1 MTNHQD
7 RQREVIDQ
15 IEKEVQENKLTFSTV
30 EPVSDFDNDTRV
42 CLTSVHFPKEYLVGK
57 IYSQIIQPL
66 QRFFSDHYF
75 YSKDMLHMTIK
86 NIRVMR
92 NPPSFTDADVSKS
105 ERVFTSVVPEH
116 IVFNVYFYRLL
127 LFPTNLALIGT
138 TDPEL
143 DDLVL
148 DLDRQLKENGV
159 ADDKIY
165 INKRYFFS
173 NMTLVRFTKQ
183 VEESFRE
190 EVMKISSQLQFEPYM
205 VDSVTLVQGNASLHK
220 KKIINTWMLQSI

>member
-1 MTNHQD
+1 MNSYQD
-7 RQREVIDQ
+7 KQREVIDQ

-30 EPVSDFDNDTRV
+30 APMANFDNDPRV
-42 CLTSVHFPKEYLVGK
+42 CLTSVHFPKEYLLQK
-57 IYSQIIQPL
+57 ICSEIIQPL
-66 QRFFSDHYF
+66 QKKFSDHYY
-75 YSKDMLHMTIK
+75 YSQESLHMTIK
-86 NIRVMR
+86 NVRVIHD
-92 NPPSFTDADVSKS
+92 PPNFTGNDVEKTKQ
-105 ERVFTSVVPEH
+105 VFASVVPQH
-116 IVFNVYFYRLL
+116 SVFHVYFYRLL

-173 NMTLVRFTKQ
+173 NMTLIRFTKPIDTA
-183 VEESFRE
+183 FRN
-190 EVMKISSQLQFEPYM
+190 EVLNISSQLQFKPYI
-205 VDSVTLVQGNASLHK
+205 VDSVSLVQGNATLSNK
-220 KKIINTWMLQSI
+220 NIIQTWKLKTT

>member
-1 MTNHQD
+1 
-7 RQREVIDQ
+7 
-15 IEKEVQENKLTFSTV
+15 
-30 EPVSDFDNDTRV
+30 
-42 CLTSVHFPKEYLVGK
+42 
-57 IYSQIIQPL
+57 
-66 QRFFSDHYF
+66 
-75 YSKDMLHMTIK
+75 
-86 NIRVMR
+86 
-92 NPPSFTDADVSKS
+92 
-105 ERVFTSVVPEH
+105 
-116 IVFNVYFYRLL
+116 
-127 LFPTNLALIGT
+127 
-138 TDPEL
+138 
-143 DDLVL
+143 VL
-148 DLDRQLKENGV
+148 DLDRKLKENGV